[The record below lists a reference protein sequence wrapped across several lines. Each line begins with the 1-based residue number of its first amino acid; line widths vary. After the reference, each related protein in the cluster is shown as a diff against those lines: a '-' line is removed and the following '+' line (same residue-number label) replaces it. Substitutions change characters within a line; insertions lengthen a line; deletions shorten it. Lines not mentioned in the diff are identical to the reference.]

1 MAYCVH
7 CGVKLSDSEMR
18 CPLCGTAVLDPSEPR
33 DPTLPRAYPV
43 RTPEQELKR
52 SKRFWLLLCALILLC
67 PALLC
72 LMTDALLGNGLTWS
86 IYPSSAMALLYISAA
101 VPILVPRYRPY
112 MALVTG
118 FAALGG
124 YLYLV
129 ERLSASSGWFFPIVL
144 PALTLALALIVLLM
158 MLYHHGRLNKLTLLA
173 SVFGA
178 VAVECLGIE
187 LFCVLSLGMGLHFVW
202 SPYAAAPCL
211 FISLALFFINGNRAV
226 REEVRRRVH
235 F

>member
-18 CPLCGTAVLDPSEPR
+18 CPLCGTAVLDPSQPR

-52 SKRFWLLLCALILLC
+52 SKRFLLLLSALILLC

-72 LMTDALLGNGLTWS
+72 LMTDFLPGGGLTWS
-86 IYPSSAMALLYISAA
+86 IYPSSALVLLYISVA
-101 VPILVPRYRPY
+101 VPILASRHRTYI
-112 MALVTG
+112 ALAVD
-118 FAALGG
+118 FAALGA

-129 ERLSASSGWFFPIVL
+129 ERLSDSGRWFFPIVL
-144 PALTLALALIVLLM
+144 PALMLAAGFIALLIS
-158 MLYHHGRLNKLTLLA
+158 LYQHGRLNKLTLLA
-173 SVFGA
+173 AVFGA
-178 VAVECLGIE
+178 AAIECLGVE
-187 LFCVLSLGMGLHFVW
+187 LFCALSLGKGLRFAW

-211 FISLALFFINGNRAV
+211 FISLALFFINGNRSV